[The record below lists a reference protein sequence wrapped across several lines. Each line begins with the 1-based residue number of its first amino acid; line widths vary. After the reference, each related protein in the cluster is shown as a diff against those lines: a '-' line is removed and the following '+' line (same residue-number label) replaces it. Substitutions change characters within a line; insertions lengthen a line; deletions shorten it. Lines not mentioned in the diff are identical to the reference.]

1 MHLNGAPQV
10 RPRWGLG
17 RVKRRPAEAS
27 LCLDK
32 SQAAKKWQLAVAIVP
47 PKLAAPTRPLHRHGR
62 DMASPSAA
70 TAYSARAAGGSLA
83 SLAPRRAARP
93 PLHARALGHAHARLG
108 SRVLGHGVR
117 MAIADTKLRQGMVC
131 DVGTWR
137 TGDQASTADV
147 TCCTTDT
154 LRVRAPRAPA
164 RGRFAFRAAALCGS
178 AADAT
183 DIRVLA
189 RRRWRCTRE
198 SDMSTADATCCSA
211 VALRRAT
218 STEAPAPACV
228 QDIRPWAAR

>member
-1 MHLNGAPQV
+1 MSSAA
-10 RPRWGLG
+10 
-17 RVKRRPAEAS
+17 RRKAS
-27 LCLDK
+27 LCPDK

-93 PLHARALGHAHARLG
+93 PLHARAPGHAHARLG

-147 TCCTTDT
+147 TCCTTDI
-154 LRVRAPRAPA
+154 
-164 RGRFAFRAAALCGS
+164 FACVLPEHLRAADSRSVPRRCAGQPPMRRKS
-178 AADAT
+178 GYWRADGGGVLG
-183 DIRVLA
+183 RV
-189 RRRWRCTRE
+189 T
-198 SDMSTADATCCSA
+198 
-211 VALRRAT
+211 
-218 STEAPAPACV
+218 
-228 QDIRPWAAR
+228 